1 MRRSAALA
9 GLVLGVI
16 LSACVAPPVPDGP
29 FIACTLIG
37 CESQVAF
44 EIGDAT
50 DIVSGATY
58 EVEACIDGQCE
69 SATVVVPPAQGA
81 AIGAGV
87 SGSLVLDPQQDI
99 VTVRLIGGDY
109 SGMHTLSLT
118 LTGPDG
124 QRTEIE
130 SDTEF
135 ERSQPNG
142 PGCEPVCWQ
151 ATVRV

>member
-1 MRRSAALA
+1 M
-9 GLVLGVI
+9 
-16 LSACVAPPVPDGP
+16 
-29 FIACTLIG
+29 ACTLIG
-37 CESQVAF
+37 CESQVVF
-44 EIGDAT
+44 EVGGAT
-50 DIVSGATY
+50 DILSGETY
-58 EVEACIDGQCE
+58 EVEACIDGDCT
-69 SATVVVPPAQGA
+69 SATVEVPPAQGGA
-81 AIGAGV
+81 MGAGL
-87 SGSLVLDPQQDI
+87 SDSLVVDPQQDL
-99 VTVRLIGGDY
+99 VTVRLSGGDY
-109 SGMHTLSLT
+109 SGMHTVSLT